1 VEEERRGEGEGL
13 GILGGFAI
21 ATGNQAAMWSVV
33 VVLAVKW
40 LEPYISHN
48 ARMCPTWAGLFSQ
61 RVSRFSDGFVVFFF
75 CFVGFLS
82 GFPVPSRFLKF
93 FKI

>member
-33 VVLAVKW
+33 VLAVKW
-40 LEPYISHN
+40 LKPYITPN
-48 ARMCPTWAGLFSQ
+48 ARMCPTWAGLFSK
-61 RVSRFSDGFVVFFF
+61 RVSGFLHFSVG
-75 CFVGFLS
+75 FVGF
-82 GFPVPSRFLKF
+82 F
-93 FKI
+93 FVL

>member
-33 VVLAVKW
+33 AVKW
-40 LEPYISHN
+40 LKPYITPN
-48 ARMCPTWAGLFSQ
+48 ARHGPACLAK
-61 RVSRFSDGFVVFFF
+61 
-75 CFVGFLS
+75 
-82 GFPVPSRFLKF
+82 GFPVFLMVL
-93 FKI
+93 